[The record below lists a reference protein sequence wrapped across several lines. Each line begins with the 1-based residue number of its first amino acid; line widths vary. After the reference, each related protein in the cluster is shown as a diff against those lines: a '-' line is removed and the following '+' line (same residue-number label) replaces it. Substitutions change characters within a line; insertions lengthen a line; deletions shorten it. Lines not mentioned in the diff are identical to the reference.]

1 MNKQKK
7 LFLILALIFI
17 FSLSSM
23 LFSNV
28 KATEKAD
35 LTASSEESD
44 DETWYYDSEDNTIVD
59 PIDENATETPENTQA
74 DVEPEIHDGDLYEFT
89 DKDYVMDKMVDGNVF
104 IMGNGNVT
112 ITGQINGSLYV
123 LAREVNI
130 TSDSYVADAV
140 YTCATSVKLD
150 ALVYY
155 FYVVAQNLEM
165 GENAYIQRDLRA
177 TAQNST
183 LLGTIYRNAFIS
195 SGTLNYKK
203 DESSLLVY
211 GNIEYSSKDKI
222 DVNDEKTIVP
232 TGTITYNE
240 DTQINGNGPKNVI
253 GEKILDLAMKI
264 VFAVVL
270 YVLFTFFAPKF
281 TEKLADCISNKSLK
295 TILYGLLGVIA
306 IPFASI
312 LLLVTVIG
320 LPLAFILLGLYV
332 MIFVLSTTI
341 TVFAV
346 SNKIAGMIKLD
357 KNIWTKM
364 LSVALI
370 VVVLYLLKLIPIV
383 SSLVSIVAVL
393 LGFGIIICNTIKKE

>member
-1 MNKQKK
+1 MKKQKK
-7 LFLILALIFI
+7 LFLLLFIFI
-17 FSLSSM
+17 LTLSLFYSV
-23 LFSNV
+23 N
-28 KATEKAD
+28 ATEKTTD
-35 LTASSEESD
+35 LSSSSGEEIWYSNEED
-44 DETWYYDSEDNTIVD
+44 NAIQGEVDNITDNLDETNNSEQ
-59 PIDENATETPENTQA
+59 PE
-74 DVEPEIHDGDLYEFT
+74 VFDGDLYKFENN
-89 DKDYVMDKMVDGNVF
+89 DCVIDQMVDGNVYV
-104 IMGNGNVT
+104 MCNGNVT
-112 ITGQINGSLYV
+112 VTGQINGSLYV
-123 LAREVNI
+123 LAKELNI
-130 TSDSYVADAV
+130 TSDSYIADAV
-140 YTCATSVKLD
+140 YACATSVKLD
-150 ALVYY
+150 ASVYD

-240 DTQINGNGPKNVI
+240 DTQINENGPKNVI

-270 YVLFTFFAPKF
+270 YVLFTLLAPRF
-281 TEKLADCISNKSLK
+281 IERLAEFISTKSLK
-295 TILYGLLGVIA
+295 TILFGLLGVVA
-306 IPFASI
+306 VPFASI
-312 LLLVTVIG
+312 LLMVTVIG
-320 LPLAFILLGLYV
+320 LPLAFVLLGLYV

-346 SNKIAGMIKLD
+346 SNKIAGIIKLD

-364 LSVALI
+364 LTVALV

-393 LGFGIIICNTIKKE
+393 LGFGIIICNTIKKD